1 VTAVTDALKKK
12 EIAALAQKALDK
24 HQPRDYRIAVNSD
37 DILKDDEWY
46 QLLVTTPN
54 DVRTFEFYDA
64 LAQAEAE
71 LQDERHLKI
80 LLVPVIGD

>member
-1 VTAVTDALKKK
+1 
-12 EIAALAQKALDK
+12 
-24 HQPRDYRIAVNSD
+24 
-37 DILKDDEWY
+37 LKDDEWY